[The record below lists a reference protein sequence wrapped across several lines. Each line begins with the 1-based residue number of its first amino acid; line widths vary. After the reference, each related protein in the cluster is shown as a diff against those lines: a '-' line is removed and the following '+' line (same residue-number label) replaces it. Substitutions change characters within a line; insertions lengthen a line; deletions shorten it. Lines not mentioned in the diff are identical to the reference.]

1 MLLLG
6 TQKYPA
12 EDAYSQFLKTNG
24 GFQFKLP
31 DSENTKYYFSV
42 NSDKLEEA
50 LDRFAQFFIGPLF
63 NEDALNREINTTI
76 SQFEATR
83 GSPFIRS
90 YQLLKDVADPRS
102 KFSR

>member
-1 MLLLG
+1 MLFRG

-12 EDAYSQFLKTNG
+12 EDAYSQFLTANG
-24 GFQFKLP
+24 GVRMHMT
-31 DSENTKYYFSV
+31 DSENTNYYFSV

-63 NEDALNREINTTI
+63 NEDALNREINAI
-76 SQFEATR
+76 NSQFELLR
-83 GSPFIRS
+83 GIPFWRTNL
-90 YQLLKDVADPRS
+90 LLKDVADPRS